1 MSRRS
6 SRGVALSVSLNRETL
21 IAAALLSVSERKPC
35 AYLAVHYQCINRV
48 VNRVVE
54 CCVFAHKSNDA
65 CVSRSR
71 ERCRCRHKRERR
83 ASSASLGLLGGSG
96 AVAAEAALEDA
107 KDRQHE
113 GEQDAD
119 ATDHEHQVGC
129 SRRAFDIWL
138 AA

>member
-1 MSRRS
+1 MP
-6 SRGVALSVSLNRETL
+6 VSLVL
-21 IAAALLSVSERKPC
+21 AMQMQAQER
-35 AYLAVHYQCINRV
+35 ATSGQR
-48 VNRVVE
+48 
-54 CCVFAHKSNDA
+54 
-65 CVSRSR
+65 
-71 ERCRCRHKRERR
+71 
-83 ASSASLGLLGGSG
+83 SLGLLGGSGGSG

-107 KDRQHE
+107 KDCQHE